1 MKKIIIF
8 WALLL
13 PLLVAC
19 HRTELPL
26 LNRADFQTE
35 VNGKPVDLYLL
46 KSGDLTLQVTNF
58 GGRIVS
64 LYTPDRDRKY
74 EDVVLGHKNIDQY
87 INAEGERFL
96 GCVVGRYGNRI
107 AKGQFTLDGTTYQL
121 PINNN
126 GQTLHGGLKGLDL
139 VVWDVVNVTDQS
151 IELTYTSPDGEEGF
165 PGTLQINMTYTLTP
179 ENALQINYSATTDKP
194 TVINLSHHGFFNLKG
209 EGNGTI
215 NDNLLTINGSA
226 IVPVDDVLIPY
237 GDLMDVENTPFD
249 FRTPTTIGERVN
261 EEHQQ
266 LIHGKGYDH
275 NWVLDRKTEKE
286 VEFAASVY
294 EPVSGRKME
303 VWTDQ
308 PGIQFYGGN
317 FMKGTSEG
325 KYGKMHEYRESL
337 ALETQ
342 HFPDSPNHENF
353 PSTRLNP
360 GETYTQVC
368 IYKFS
373 VD

>member
-1 MKKIIIF
+1 MKKIIVSL
-8 WALLL
+8 ALLL
-13 PLLVAC
+13 PILVAC

-35 VNGKPVDLYLL
+35 VDGKPVDLYLL

-64 LYTPDRDRKY
+64 LYAPDRDGKY

-96 GCVVGRYGNRI
+96 GSVVGRYGNRI

-194 TVINLSHHGFFNLKG
+194 TVINLSHHSFFNLKG

-215 NDNLLTINGSA
+215 NDNLMTINGSA

-237 GDLMDVENTPFD
+237 GDLMNVENTPFD
-249 FRTPTTIGERVN
+249 FRTPTAIGERVD

-373 VD
+373 VE